1 MPGPKKKA
9 ESKRNDPYW
18 KSFTAFMPATY
29 KERVEKVVHMSVLTQ
44 SGPQDQSELL
54 EQALSKYLPS
64 MERYLKARMKEMYS

>member
-1 MPGPKKKA
+1 
-9 ESKRNDPYW
+9 
-18 KSFTAFMPATY
+18 MPATY

-64 MERYLKARMKEMYS
+64 MERYLMARMKEMYG